1 MAQRNE
7 RGQMQSFKGLT
18 RRDALKGAAV
28 AGLGILGAG
37 ALAGCAPLGGEG
49 AQPGQQA
56 AGADA
61 TAWDKEVDVLV
72 AGTGTAIHAA
82 VACSEFGSGSI
93 LIVEKDP
100 AMFGGT
106 SATSGGGYALA
117 LLDFNAEEGIGDTRE
132 QVLEYMKLVA
142 DGRMDENVQAA
153 FVDNANGFCQFVLKT
168 HGWSKWGHI
177 NKAFG
182 DYYEL
187 YAGSL
192 PEAFGRGS
200 WYPFDAEGKNLMA
213 PDQWAV
219 YREYVD
225 AHDNIELVMGT
236 SVESLVV
243 EGGAVAGAV
252 LSDGTKV
259 KAGAVVLGTGGFEHN
274 EDMRRFYLP
283 FPYYRSNGSVNNTG
297 DAQRMG
303 AKVGAQLAYMDTVFG
318 NPYFDT
324 QKEWQPGA
332 FRYDNAGSDAFAPR
346 GFPHSLMV
354 NHKGKR
360 FCDESTMY
368 DTMNRAFGTYDTG
381 TMEYANIPGYWICDS
396 AYTST
401 FLLPGYATPD
411 ALPEFVFKFDS
422 LEELADGMGIDKE
435 ALQAEIA
442 AFNENAAQGADPV
455 WHRGEKAVSAN
466 TMAMMSA
473 LMTLPGATAPQS
485 VLGTVDQPPF
495 YCCRY
500 VPGMMGGTRGG
511 LHINENAQVLDVD
524 GEPIGGLYATGNCSS
539 GVAGYWA
546 GGATLGQGSVMAYV
560 AAKHITGTAD

>member
-1 MAQRNE
+1 
-7 RGQMQSFKGLT
+7 
-18 RRDALKGAAV
+18 
-28 AGLGILGAG
+28 
-37 ALAGCAPLGGEG
+37 
-49 AQPGQQA
+49 
-56 AGADA
+56 
-61 TAWDKEVDVLV
+61 
-72 AGTGTAIHAA
+72 
-82 VACSEFGSGSI
+82 
-93 LIVEKDP
+93 
-100 AMFGGT
+100 
-106 SATSGGGYALA
+106 
-117 LLDFNAEEGIGDTRE
+117 
-132 QVLEYMKLVA
+132 MKLVA

-225 AHDNIELVMGT
+225 AHDNIELGMGT

>member
-1 MAQRNE
+1 MAQRKE
-7 RGQMQSFKGLT
+7 TASAEAKRGLT

-37 ALAGCAPLGGEG
+37 ALAGCAPQGGEG

-56 AGADA
+56 AGTDA
-61 TAWDKEVDVLV
+61 KAWDKEVDVLV
-72 AGTGTAIHAA
+72 AGTGTAVHAA
-82 VACSEFGSGSI
+82 IACSEFGSGSI
-93 LIVEKDP
+93 LLVEKDP

>member
-37 ALAGCAPLGGEG
+37 ALAGCAPQGGEG

-56 AGADA
+56 AGTDA
-61 TAWDKEVDVLV
+61 KAWDKEVDVLV
-72 AGTGTAIHAA
+72 AGTGTAVHAA
-82 VACSEFGSGSI
+82 IACSEFGSGSI
-93 LIVEKDP
+93 LLVEKDP

-132 QVLEYMKLVA
+132 QVLEYMNLVA

-381 TMEYANIPGYWICDS
+381 TMEYVNIPGYWICDS
-396 AYTST
+396 TYTST

-411 ALPEFVFKFDS
+411 SLPEFVFKFDT

>member
-1 MAQRNE
+1 
-7 RGQMQSFKGLT
+7 
-18 RRDALKGAAV
+18 
-28 AGLGILGAG
+28 
-37 ALAGCAPLGGEG
+37 
-49 AQPGQQA
+49 
-56 AGADA
+56 
-61 TAWDKEVDVLV
+61 
-72 AGTGTAIHAA
+72 
-82 VACSEFGSGSI
+82 
-93 LIVEKDP
+93 
-100 AMFGGT
+100 
-106 SATSGGGYALA
+106 
-117 LLDFNAEEGIGDTRE
+117 
-132 QVLEYMKLVA
+132 MKLVA

-192 PEAFGRGS
+192 PEAVGRGS

-213 PDQWAV
+213 PDQRAV

-225 AHDNIELVMGT
+225 AQPQHRARHAERR
-236 SVESLVV
+236 SSRW
-243 EGGAVAGAV
+243 
-252 LSDGTKV
+252 SS
-259 KAGAVVLGTGGFEHN
+259 KAAPWRARCFRTA
-274 EDMRRFYLP
+274 RRSRPASRRPRASARLRAQRGHAP
-283 FPYYRSNGSVNNTG
+283 ASTCRFPYDRSNGSVNNTG

>member
-1 MAQRNE
+1 MAQRKE
-7 RGQMQSFKGLT
+7 TASAEAKRGLT

-37 ALAGCAPLGGEG
+37 ALAGCAPQGGEG

-56 AGADA
+56 AGTDA
-61 TAWDKEVDVLV
+61 KAWDKEVDVLV
-72 AGTGTAIHAA
+72 AGTGTAVHAA
-82 VACSEFGSGSI
+82 IACSEFGSGSI
-93 LIVEKDP
+93 LLVEKDP

-117 LLDFNAEEGIGDTRE
+117 LLGFNEDEGIADTRE

-142 DGRMDENVQAA
+142 DGRMDEDVQAA
-153 FVDNANGFCQFVLKT
+153 FVDNADEFCQFVLKT

-177 NKAFG
+177 NQAFG

-192 PEAFGRGS
+192 PQAFGRGS

-219 YREYVD
+219 YREYVG

>member
-1 MAQRNE
+1 
-7 RGQMQSFKGLT
+7 
-18 RRDALKGAAV
+18 
-28 AGLGILGAG
+28 
-37 ALAGCAPLGGEG
+37 
-49 AQPGQQA
+49 
-56 AGADA
+56 
-61 TAWDKEVDVLV
+61 
-72 AGTGTAIHAA
+72 
-82 VACSEFGSGSI
+82 
-93 LIVEKDP
+93 
-100 AMFGGT
+100 
-106 SATSGGGYALA
+106 
-117 LLDFNAEEGIGDTRE
+117 
-132 QVLEYMKLVA
+132 
-142 DGRMDENVQAA
+142 
-153 FVDNANGFCQFVLKT
+153 
-168 HGWSKWGHI
+168 
-177 NKAFG
+177 
-182 DYYEL
+182 
-187 YAGSL
+187 
-192 PEAFGRGS
+192 
-200 WYPFDAEGKNLMA
+200 
-213 PDQWAV
+213 
-219 YREYVD
+219 
-225 AHDNIELVMGT
+225 
-236 SVESLVV
+236 
-243 EGGAVAGAV
+243 
-252 LSDGTKV
+252 
-259 KAGAVVLGTGGFEHN
+259 
-274 EDMRRFYLP
+274 
-283 FPYYRSNGSVNNTG
+283 
-297 DAQRMG
+297 MG

-354 NHKGKR
+354 NHKGRR

-381 TMEYANIPGYWICDS
+381 TMEYVNIPGYWICDS
-396 AYTST
+396 TYTST

-411 ALPEFVFKFDS
+411 SLPEFVFKFDT

-546 GGATLGQGSVMAYV
+546 GGATLGQGSVMSALIMAMAVSYTHLDV
-560 AAKHITGTAD
+560 YKRQSSCRRSSARCRCAFSAPTPPRRRPSPRWRARCTRRPRCSTPTSASRSCCRAPTTPASTSA